1 MLYEYTEKAVQQEDG
16 RTGEDNILHQCR
28 CGDSVWQCGCGDSV
42 WQCGCGDSVWQYG
55 CGDSVWQCGCGDSV
69 WTDVNAL
76 KKKAITIN
84 VILK

>member
-1 MLYEYTEKAVQQEDG
+1 MLYEYTEKDVQQEDG

-42 WQCGCGDSVWQYG
+42 W
-55 CGDSVWQCGCGDSV
+55 
-69 WTDVNAL
+69 TDVNAL